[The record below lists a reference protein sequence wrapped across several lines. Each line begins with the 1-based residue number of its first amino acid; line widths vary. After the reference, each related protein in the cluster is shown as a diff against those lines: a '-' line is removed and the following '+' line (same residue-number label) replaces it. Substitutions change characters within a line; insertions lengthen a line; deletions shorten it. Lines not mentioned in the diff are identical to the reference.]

1 MGMGEL
7 APLGPIQQPPRTSLG
22 LVGWLR
28 KNLFSS
34 WPSGLVTLGIGAAL
48 YAVGRSLLAW
58 VFSEANWKVV
68 SSNLEILT
76 WGRYPRDQVWR
87 LAVSLAAILVLALA
101 SWWARRGQRRNRR
114 WILFAWLLSPLG
126 LAVLLRGLIL
136 PTPLTVF
143 NHLGY
148 YLFRPELLSLLGVE
162 WRGQVAVMLVGLF
175 GGLSWGAASTRWRV
189 VIGSAGFALLVVLVP
204 YGLLQRE
211 IAPGIQLPNL
221 VTIVP
226 LLGGAWALGRAA
238 FRSLSNA
245 IAIPRLLLPSWLLLL
260 PTLIILLTNF
270 DVGVERVA
278 PAAILPIV
286 EPAIWGGIL
295 LTLVLAAVSIL
306 ASFPLGVLLAL
317 GRRSRLPV
325 VKGFCVLLIE
335 LARGVPLIT
344 ILFMA
349 QVMLPLFLPTE
360 LTLDRVLRAMA
371 GMTLFTAAYLAEI
384 VRGGLQA
391 IHRQQYEAARA
402 LGLNEVLVTGLV
414 VLPQA
419 LRTVIPP
426 IMGQFVSIF
435 KDTTLV
441 TIVGLLD
448 LLAVAQSVIKQREF
462 LGLVRE
468 VYLFSAIVY
477 FAISFTMSRASRR
490 IEGRQGIE
498 RVANLAAE

>member
-1 MGMGEL
+1 
-7 APLGPIQQPPRTSLG
+7 
-22 LVGWLR
+22 V
-28 KNLFSS
+28 
-34 WPSGLVTLGIGAAL
+34 
-48 YAVGRSLLAW
+48 
-58 VFSEANWKVV
+58 
-68 SSNLEILT
+68 
-76 WGRYPRDQVWR
+76 
-87 LAVSLAAILVLALA
+87 
-101 SWWARRGQRRNRR
+101 
-114 WILFAWLLSPLG
+114 
-126 LAVLLRGLIL
+126 AVLL
-136 PTPLTVF
+136 
-143 NHLGY
+143 
-148 YLFRPELLSLLGVE
+148 
-162 WRGQVAVMLVGLF
+162 VGFL
-175 GGLSWGAASTRWRV
+175 GGLGWGAASTRWRV
-189 VIGSAGFALLVVLVP
+189 TIGSASFALLGLLAP
-204 YGLLQRE
+204 YGVLPRE
-211 IAPGIQLPNL
+211 IVPGILLPNI
-221 VTIVP
+221 VTIAL
-226 LLGGAWALGRAA
+226 LLGVAAVLGRAT
-238 FRSLSNA
+238 FRTLANA
-245 IAIPRLLLPSWLLLL
+245 IAIPRLLLPAWLLLL
-260 PTLIILLTNF
+260 PTLIVLLTNF

-286 EPAIWGGIL
+286 EPAIWSGIL
-295 LTLVLAAVSIL
+295 LTVVLAAVSIL
-306 ASFPLGVLLAL
+306 ASFPIGVLLAL

-325 VKGFCVLLIE
+325 VKGFSVLLIE
-335 LARGVPLIT
+335 LVRGVPLIT

-468 VYLFSAIVY
+468 VYLFSALIY
-477 FAISFTMSRASRR
+477 FVISFTMSRASRR
-490 IEGRQGIE
+490 LEGRQGIE
-498 RVANLAAE
+498 RLANLAAE

>member
-1 MGMGEL
+1 MGL
-7 APLGPIQQPPRTSLG
+7 AALGPMKQPPPTSVG
-22 LVGWLR
+22 VIGWLR

-34 WPSGLVTLGIGAAL
+34 WFNGLVTLGVGAAL
-48 YAVGRSLLAW
+48 YAVGRSLLVWA
-58 VFSEANWKVV
+58 FTKANWKVV
-68 SSNLEILT
+68 SSNLEILI
-76 WGRYPRDQVWR
+76 WGRYPQDQVWR

-101 SWWARRGQRRNRR
+101 SWRARRGERRQRR
-114 WILFAWLLSPLG
+114 WILFGWLLSPLG

-148 YLFRPELLSLLGVE
+148 YLFRPELLSVLGVE
-162 WRGQVAVMLVGLF
+162 WRGQGAVLLVGIL
-175 GGLSWGAASTRWRV
+175 GGLSWGAASSRWRV
-189 VIGSAGFALLVVLVP
+189 AIGSASFAMLGLLAP
-204 YGLLQRE
+204 YGVLRSE
-211 IAPGIQLPNL
+211 IVPGIQLPNL
-221 VTIVP
+221 VSTA
-226 LLGGAWALGRAA
+226 LLFGVAWVLGRSA
-238 FRSLSNA
+238 FRQLANA
-245 IAIPRLLLPSWLLLL
+245 IAIPRLLLPAWLLLL

-286 EPAIWGGIL
+286 EPAIWSGIL
-295 LTLVLAAVSIL
+295 LTVVLAAVSIL
-306 ASFPLGVLLAL
+306 ASFPIGVLLAL
-317 GRRSRLPV
+317 GRRSSLPV
-325 VKGFCVLLIE
+325 VKGFCGLLIE
-335 LARGVPLIT
+335 VVRGVPLIT

-360 LTLDRVLRAMA
+360 LTLDRVLRATA

-391 IHRQQYEAARA
+391 IRREQYEAARA
-402 LGLNEVLVTGLV
+402 LGLSEALVTGLV
-414 VLPQA
+414 ILPQA

-468 VYLFSAIVY
+468 VYLFAALVY
-477 FAISFTMSRASRR
+477 FVISFTMSRASRR
-490 IEGRQGIE
+490 LEGRQGLQ
-498 RVANLAAE
+498 RTANLGAE

>member
-1 MGMGEL
+1 MGEL
-7 APLGPIQQPPRTSLG
+7 AALRPIQQPPRTRVG
-22 LVGWLR
+22 VVGWVR
-28 KNLFSS
+28 KNLFNS
-34 WPSGLVTLGIGAAL
+34 WPSGLVTLGVGAAL

-58 VFSEANWKVV
+58 GFAEANWKVV
-68 SSNLEILT
+68 TSNLEILA

-87 LAVSLAAILVLALA
+87 LGVSLAAMLVLALA
-101 SWWARRGQRRNRR
+101 SWEARRGPRRKRR
-114 WILFAWLLSPLG
+114 WMLFAWLLSPLG

-162 WRGQVAVMLVGLF
+162 WRAQVAVLLVGFL

-189 VIGSAGFALLVVLVP
+189 AVGSVNVAILALLAP
-204 YGLLQRE
+204 YGVLRRE
-211 IAPGIQLPNL
+211 IAPGILLPNL
-221 VTIVP
+221 VPVGL
-226 LLGGAWALGRAA
+226 LLGMAWVLGRSVLLRLA
-238 FRSLSNA
+238 NA
-245 IAIPRLLLPSWLLLL
+245 IAIPRLLLPAWLLLF

-278 PAAILPIV
+278 PAAVLPIV
-286 EPAIWGGIL
+286 EPAIWSGIL
-295 LTLVLAAVSIL
+295 LTVVLAAVSIL
-306 ASFPLGVLLAL
+306 ASFPIGVLLAL
-317 GRRSRLPV
+317 GRQSSLPV
-325 VKGFCVLLIE
+325 VKGFCILFIE
-335 LARGVPLIT
+335 VVRGVPLIT

-384 VRGGLQA
+384 VRGGLQS
-391 IHRQQYEAARA
+391 IRRQQFDAARA
-402 LGLNEVLVTGLV
+402 LGLNEVLVTVLV

-468 VYLFSAIVY
+468 VYLFSALFY
-477 FAISFTMSRASRR
+477 FVISFTMSRASRR
-490 IEGRQGIE
+490 LEQSTGIE
-498 RVANLAAE
+498 ARR